1 MTGKKMTLP
10 FSPLWENS
18 PPGNISLKR
27 GELHLWRIPL
37 GLSPQK
43 IALIKKTLSNDEI
56 MRADRLLD
64 PAKAENFI
72 ASRGSLRLI
81 LGQYLNL
88 DPGEIQFRYAPKGKP
103 FLKKNIPLELSFN
116 LSHAADWAVL
126 AITEGLEVGIDIEC
140 IDPQLDYEKLATQFF
155 SHSERDKLMQYPPE
169 RQRRGF
175 YRLWTAKEAKL
186 KCFGT
191 GFSPQNIALGHESV
205 ISSDSS
211 KNDFELITFHLTK
224 NYVGNLVIAGKISAF
239 KRWHLST

>member
-81 LGQYLNL
+81 LGQYLKL
-88 DPGEIQFRYAPKGKP
+88 DPGEIQFKYAVKGKP

-126 AITEGLEVGIDIEC
+126 AITDGLEVGIDIEC
-140 IDPQLDYEKLATQFF
+140 IDPKLDYEKLATQFLSF
-155 SHSERDKLMQYPPE
+155 HERDELMRFSPE
-169 RQRRGF
+169 RRRRGF
-175 YRLWTAKEAKL
+175 YRIWTAKESKL
-186 KCFGT
+186 KCLGS
-191 GFSPQNIALGHESV
+191 GFSQQDRNLGLESA
-205 ISSDSS
+205 IPLDSS
-211 KNDFELITFHLTK
+211 KNNFKLYSFHLTK
-224 NYVGNLVIAGKISAF
+224 NYVGSLVVAGEVSSF
-239 KRWHLST
+239 NRWHLST